1 MNNDYIQYP
10 DNAKVWIYQSDRH
23 FNEDEKKHIQI
34 RIDDFIDTWESHGN
48 MVKGTFTILYDA
60 FVVLFVD
67 EQGDTMCGRAQ
78 DASVKLMKELEQELE
93 LSLLDRMNQSY
104 KEGEKAVLVKL
115 NDFETLYNDNKIND
129 ETIVFN
135 NTITT
140 KKEFDTTWELPL
152 KNSWHKQLVNVVSQ

>member
-1 MNNDYIQYP
+1 
-10 DNAKVWIYQSDRH
+10 
-23 FNEDEKKHIQI
+23 
-34 RIDDFIDTWESHGN
+34 

-104 KEGEKAVLVKL
+104 KEDEKAVLVKL